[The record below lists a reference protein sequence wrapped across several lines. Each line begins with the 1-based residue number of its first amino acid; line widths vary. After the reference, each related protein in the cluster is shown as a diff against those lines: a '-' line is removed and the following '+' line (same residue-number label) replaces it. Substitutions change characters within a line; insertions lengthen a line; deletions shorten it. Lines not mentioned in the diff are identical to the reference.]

1 MIQRFVFILCLT
13 ASMIGCKSENGS
25 PETSS
30 TTDSIRNE
38 FLISAHHVGKLT
50 QGMTVADLYDL
61 FPEEQVKI
69 RKSQGEYSE
78 TSYDDFYVYDS
89 NHKLLYIASPEKKN
103 DEKARIE
110 RVIIKDNRF
119 VTTKGISISSNI
131 GEIEQAYGNVD
142 FIPSINDVILF
153 VPEINSN
160 FEINRKSLGPG
171 WLDEAANSVNV
182 DSIPKTASVTA
193 LTIFWKSGKGTMLT
207 GSFWN
212 ELLQKFLNWIIMEL
226 PSIAV
231 LTILFIFLMRL
242 QIFVV
247 HRLRKMAIIRAHKAV
262 NVDNDE
268 AEKRINTLSG
278 IVHGIGRILLWTIF
292 ILILLGKFNI
302 NIAPILAS
310 AGIVGLAVGFGAQE
324 LVRDFISGF
333 FILLE
338 NQLRTGDMAIIN
350 GTTGLVEKIEMRTV
364 TLRDASGV
372 VHIFQNGKINTL
384 SNMTKEWSAIV
395 LDIGVAY
402 KEDTDYVSSVMS
414 DVGKELQ
421 NDPAFQDK
429 ILEPAEILGVDSLA
443 DSSVIIKVR
452 LKTKPMQQ
460 WAVGREY
467 RRRLK
472 YAFDKK
478 NIEIPFPHISIYTG
492 EATKPMPLRIIDKPD
507 AKEVN
512 EVNNNN

>member
-1 MIQRFVFILCLT
+1 MIQKLLILLFLT
-13 ASMIGCKSENGS
+13 TSIIGCKSKSN
-25 PETSS
+25 TSES
-30 TTDSIRNE
+30 FTVKDSIQNE
-38 FLISAHHVGKLT
+38 FLLSAHQVGKLV

-61 FPEEQVKI
+61 FPEEQIKM
-69 RKSQGEYSE
+69 RKAQEEFSA
-78 TSYDDFYVYDS
+78 TSYDDFYVYDN

-110 RVIIKDNRF
+110 RVIIKDKRF
-119 VTTKGISISSNI
+119 TTAEGISISSDV
-131 GEIEQAYGNVD
+131 GQIEQVYNNID
-142 FIPSINDVILF
+142 FIPSVDNLILF

-160 FEINRKSLGPG
+160 FEINRKSLGSG
-171 WLDEAANSVNV
+171 WLDEATNNINI
-182 DSIPKTASVTA
+182 DSIPKTTNVTA
-193 LTIFWKSGKGTMLT
+193 LTIFWKSGKANMLT

-212 ELLQKFLNWIIMEL
+212 KVLQKLLNWVIMEL
-226 PSIAV
+226 PSIAI
-231 LTILFIFLMRL
+231 LIILFVFLMRL
-242 QIFVV
+242 QIFIV
-247 HRLRKMAIIRAHKAV
+247 HRLRKMAILRAHKAV

-414 DVGKELQ
+414 EVGKELQ

-429 ILEPAEILGVDSLA
+429 MLEPVEILGVDSLA

-460 WAVGREY
+460 WAIGREY

-492 EATKPMPLRIIDKPD
+492 EATKPMPLCIIEKQ
-507 AKEVN
+507 ESEN
-512 EVNNNN
+512 EVNHKN